1 MTTKTLLLFA
11 LLLCSTF
18 PVKAQKIKKVYKYKE
33 YEKFDLGDLE
43 IKGSVIA
50 PGDISVKER
59 RRKVFERDLYH
70 RDDFDKKIIQEI
82 KFLR

>member
-1 MTTKTLLLFA
+1 MINTA
-11 LLLCSTF
+11 M
-18 PVKAQKIKKVYKYKE
+18 AQKKNIVYKYKE

-43 IKGSVIA
+43 IKGNIIA

-59 RRKVFERDLYH
+59 RRKIFERDLL
-70 RDDFDKKIIQEI
+70 RKSDFDKEILREI

>member
-1 MTTKTLLLFA
+1 M
-11 LLLCSTF
+11 SSS
-18 PVKAQKIKKVYKYKE
+18 AQNKKVIYKYKE

-43 IKGSVIA
+43 IKGSIIA

-59 RRKVFERDLYH
+59 RRKVFERDLFH
-70 RDDFDKKIIQEI
+70 REDFDKRIEEEI

>member
-1 MTTKTLLLFA
+1 MIRTVLCFVIFFTSTLSL
-11 LLLCSTF
+11 
-18 PVKAQKIKKVYKYKE
+18 AQEKKIIYKFKE

-43 IKGSVIA
+43 IKGSIIA

-59 RRKVFERDLYH
+59 RRKIFERDLMKKN
-70 RDDFDKKIIQEI
+70 DFDSKILKEI

>member
-1 MTTKTLLLFA
+1 MNKIIVLIIAF
-11 LLLCSTF
+11 CCTF
-18 PVKAQKIKKVYKYKE
+18 PVWAQKKKVIYKYKE

-59 RRKVFERDLYH
+59 RRKVFERDLLN
-70 RDDFDKKIIQEI
+70 RDDFDKKIIDEI

>member
-1 MTTKTLLLFA
+1 MVNKLIIVFILTFSSTA
-11 LLLCSTF
+11 L
-18 PVKAQKIKKVYKYKE
+18 AQKKRVIYKYKE

-43 IKGSVIA
+43 IKGDIIT

-59 RRKVFERDLYH
+59 SRKIFEKNLMKRKN
-70 RDDFDKKIIQEI
+70 FDQKIIQEI

>member
-1 MTTKTLLLFA
+1 MNKIIILIIA
-11 LLLCSTF
+11 LSCTFSTW
-18 PVKAQKIKKVYKYKE
+18 AQTKKVIYKYKE

-59 RRKVFERDLYH
+59 RRKVFERDLLH
-70 RDDFDKKIIQEI
+70 RDDFDKKIIDEI

>member
-1 MTTKTLLLFA
+1 MEFKTLLLLA
-11 LLLCSTF
+11 LLCCTF
-18 PVKAQKIKKVYKYKE
+18 PVQAQKVKKIYKYKE

-59 RRKVFERDLYH
+59 RRKVFERDLMYK
-70 RDDFDKKIIQEI
+70 DNFDKQIIQEI

>member
-1 MTTKTLLLFA
+1 VIRILLLV
-11 LLLCSTF
+11 TF
-18 PVKAQKIKKVYKYKE
+18 IFSSSECLAQKKKVVYKYKE

-43 IKGSVIA
+43 IKGSIIA

-59 RRKVFERDLYH
+59 RRKVFERDLL
-70 RDDFDKKIIQEI
+70 RKDDFDKKIIQEL

>member
-1 MTTKTLLLFA
+1 MIKIILTFTLLFSSSLCFA
-11 LLLCSTF
+11 
-18 PVKAQKIKKVYKYKE
+18 QNKKVIYKYKE

-43 IKGSVIA
+43 IKGSIIA

-59 RRKVFERDLYH
+59 RRKVFERDLL
-70 RDDFDKKIIQEI
+70 RKDDFDKKIIQEI